1 MVEFK
6 DDGTAT
12 TPGKP
17 RENRDA
23 ESAVVADLV
32 AGGMDEA
39 RLG

>member
-23 ESAVVADLV
+23 ESQSWPIWWPSNWTTPA
-32 AGGMDEA
+32 
-39 RLG
+39 